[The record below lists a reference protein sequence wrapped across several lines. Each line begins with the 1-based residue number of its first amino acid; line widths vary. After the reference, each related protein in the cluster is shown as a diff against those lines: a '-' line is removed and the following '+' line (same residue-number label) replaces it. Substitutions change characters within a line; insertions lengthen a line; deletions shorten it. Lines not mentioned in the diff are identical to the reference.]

1 MLWMACECFFFF
13 LNESWLTYSIILLHD
28 DYCFHCMKVYGNFVG
43 DLMSDCCHWRI
54 FEMIWQVGMTTSNYG
69 DFISKHI
76 MLNYEK
82 RVCDMQNVKNNG
94 TYNSQWFTMRCGF
107 WNIRFQFQDIF
118 SKEYGHQFSL
128 WFQWWSGSDWK
139 GPAWMK
145 MKNV

>member
-1 MLWMACECFFFF
+1 MACECFFFF
-13 LNESWLTYSIILLHD
+13 NESWLTYSIILLHD

-118 SKEYGHQFSL
+118 F
-128 WFQWWSGSDWK
+128 K
-139 GPAWMK
+139 GVWPSIFFVISVMIW
-145 MKNV
+145 